1 MKRDSIEFYIAQKK
15 RHLKSNE
22 KTKRYPS
29 YLGVK
34 CYLTEDDINLLL
46 KEADITWDQVG
57 KGKGKFCL
65 GRSNDSGDYEVGN
78 CSFIT
83 HSENSIQRN
92 KRWDLESKKSMSR
105 NHSKSIPV
113 TLDGVEYHSINEAAR
128 ELGIHHRTVKR
139 RIRDSQR
146 V

>member
-1 MKRDSIEFYIAQKK
+1 MRRDSIEFYIAQKK

-65 GRSNDSGDYEVGN
+65 GRHNDSGDYQVGN

-83 HSENSIQRN
+83 HSQNTIQSNNNLSEETIEKMRDNSKTRREVLI
-92 KRWDLESKKSMSR
+92 DGVLY
-105 NHSKSIPV
+105 KSIKQACDA
-113 TLDGVEYHSINEAAR
+113 LH
-128 ELGIHHRTVKR
+128 LHHMTIKR
-139 RIRDSQR
+139 RYLNNQ
-146 V
+146 

>member
-65 GRSNDSGDYEVGN
+65 GRHNDSGDYQVGN

-83 HSENSIQRN
+83 HSQNTIQSNNNCSEETREKLRENVVSEELFAPRKYQN
-92 KRWDLESKKSMSR
+92 VLYQ
-105 NHSKSIPV
+105 
-113 TLDGVEYHSINEAAR
+113 LLR
-128 ELGIHHRTVKR
+128 EDAGQL
-139 RIRDSQR
+139 
-146 V
+146 